1 MNRRTL
7 ILIRIVWVA
16 ATALLMATWN
26 ENAWVLLLV
35 LPALGPILREAAP
48 APDLDERQRMV
59 DYRASHWALVVAYLV
74 LFLLFT
80 RTWFQLRQEPPI
92 ELWLVLLAP
101 LVVRTV
107 LGVVQGFGGRK
118 LALILGFVSGA
129 VWLAFSTASHG
140 VSPESAVGLG
150 IIGFTALGT
159 RWPRLGGALLG
170 AAAIA
175 CAAILIPVGVRNTGG
190 DWVFVAVMALALPFP
205 LLLAGIG
212 LIAAGMR
219 EARPAPDEFGD
230 LRRPS

>member
-1 MNRRTL
+1 VSRRTL
-7 ILIRIVWVA
+7 ILIRIAWVA
-16 ATALLMATWN
+16 VTALLTAAWN

-48 APDLDERQRMV
+48 AADLDERQRLV
-59 DYRASHWALVVAYLV
+59 DYRASHWALVVVWLV
-74 LFLLFT
+74 LFLLFA
-80 RTWFQLRQEPPI
+80 RSWFQLGKEPPI

-118 LALILGFVSGA
+118 LALVLGFVCGA

-150 IIGFTALGT
+150 ILAFTALGV
-159 RWPRLGGALLG
+159 RWPRLGGALLV
-170 AAAIA
+170 AAAVA
-175 CAAILIPVGVRNTGG
+175 CAVILVPVGVRNTGG

-212 LIAAGMR
+212 LIASAVR
-219 EARPAPDEFGD
+219 AARPTADEFGD
-230 LRRPS
+230 LRRTS

>member
-1 MNRRTL
+1 MSRKTL
-7 ILIRIVWVA
+7 ILIRVTWVA
-16 ATALLMATWN
+16 VTALLMATWN
-26 ENAWVLLLV
+26 GDAWVLLLV

-48 APDLDERQRMV
+48 APDLDERQRLV

-74 LFLLFT
+74 LFLLFA
-80 RTWFQLRQEPPI
+80 RAWFQLKQEPPI

-118 LALILGFVSGA
+118 LALILGFVCGT

-140 VSPESAVGLG
+140 VSPESALGLG
-150 IIGFTALGT
+150 LLAFTALGI
-159 RWPRLGGALLG
+159 RWPRLGGALLI

-205 LLLAGIG
+205 LLLAGVG
-212 LIAAGMR
+212 LIASAVR
-219 EARPAPDEFGD
+219 ASRPTSDEFGD
-230 LRRPS
+230 LRRTS

>member
-1 MNRRTL
+1 MSRRTL
-7 ILIRIVWVA
+7 VLIRVAWVVV
-16 ATALLMATWN
+16 TALLMATWN
-26 ENAWVLLLV
+26 GDAWVLLLV
-35 LPALGPILREAAP
+35 LPALGPILREVAP

-74 LFLLFT
+74 LFLLFA
-80 RTWFQLRQEPPI
+80 RAWIQLRQEPPI

-118 LALILGFVSGA
+118 LALILGFVCGA
-129 VWLAFSTASHG
+129 VWLAFSSASHG

-150 IIGFTALGT
+150 IIGFTALGI
-159 RWPRLGGALLG
+159 RWPRLGGALL
-170 AAAIA
+170 AVAAIG
-175 CAAILIPVGVRNTGG
+175 CAAILIPIGVRNTGG

-212 LIAAGMR
+212 LIASAVR
-219 EARPAPDEFGD
+219 VARPAADEFGD
-230 LRRPS
+230 LRRAS